1 MSSHRDRTLQ
11 PAAAVLILMFF
22 ALLPIAVGAAPV
34 EASPSSSIRALAGV
48 DAVDNPT
55 PGGGGAAQPQQG
67 QSQGGQS
74 QGGQSQGGQS
84 QGGQSQGGQSQGG
97 QSQGQSQGGQS
108 QQGQPQD
115 QAGGPSGEAQ
125 PGGAVKPEAVGQ
137 SGGPEGE
144 AQSGGALPS
153 GGPEGRAQPD
163 GALPSGG
170 PDDGVR
176 PDGPEGGGLPDGPE
190 LPSAGPK
197 ERALVAAGAAALAD
211 GGLFGGHEP
220 PAVITLRLGASVG
233 EMASGSP
240 VTVRSRG
247 LQPNSLVTV
256 TVHSDP
262 VVIASAN
269 ADAEG
274 AVTIDAALPPGL
286 APGVHSVVVSGVGAS
301 AEDVQVL
308 NALSIDESGVVTAV
322 GQPGDALGVD
332 PDGEM
337 VERSLAS
344 GRPIYSPSA
353 HPAAVAAVAVTSAVV
368 VGVAGAAAV
377 GAAGSIAGG
386 ATEGVASG
394 QSGSNSNLAYSRV
407 FDPKDLVIMGAVA
420 VGLGDRSPTW
430 RIPGTH
436 RLHDVLARF
445 TAASSRY
452 SVIVPRAMSDG
463 TWARAMFGTN
473 ALLLW
478 LSGVV
483 VGIVSLV
490 QSGFSVIP
498 GSIGIILAI
507 VVLGILD
514 AMAGFIAWATISIGA
529 LVTLHVQTLQD
540 FLTMVGVGCLAIS
553 LSFFANYLRP
563 LRRVGHTG
571 LVGLW
576 DRFADYVIPPVFTA
590 FAAAG
595 IAKGLNGLSGLQ
607 IVDQDDLLM
616 IQIVAGSTVVARL
629 ALEDVLRKLYPQR
642 SVDAA
647 MPITQPPKTSLRL
660 AAIACRTVITYLL
673 IAAFVGYSWLAIAAA
688 IILSVPLVFGV
699 YESALPTIPGMHRW
713 LPSGITKILVTTV
726 TGVLLVAYIFTS
738 PVVEGLLPGLL
749 VILLIPSAI
758 ITGLHVLAP
767 SGRGWT
773 NVWPK
778 RILGV
783 PVYVLAV
790 GLTTGA
796 IVIVQ

>member
-1 MSSHRDRTLQ
+1 
-11 PAAAVLILMFF
+11 
-22 ALLPIAVGAAPV
+22 
-34 EASPSSSIRALAGV
+34 
-48 DAVDNPT
+48 
-55 PGGGGAAQPQQG
+55 
-67 QSQGGQS
+67 
-74 QGGQSQGGQS
+74 
-84 QGGQSQGGQSQGG
+84 
-97 QSQGQSQGGQS
+97 
-108 QQGQPQD
+108 
-115 QAGGPSGEAQ
+115 
-125 PGGAVKPEAVGQ
+125 
-137 SGGPEGE
+137 
-144 AQSGGALPS
+144 
-153 GGPEGRAQPD
+153 
-163 GALPSGG
+163 
-170 PDDGVR
+170 
-176 PDGPEGGGLPDGPE
+176 

-220 PAVITLRLGASVG
+220 PAVITLRLGVSVG

-368 VGVAGAAAV
+368 VGVAGAAAAGAA

-386 ATEGVASG
+386 ATEGAASG

-436 RLHDVLARF
+436 RLHDVLARI
-445 TAASSRY
+445 TTASSRY

>member
-55 PGGGGAAQPQQG
+55 PGEGGAPQPQ
-67 QSQGGQS
+67 
-74 QGGQSQGGQS
+74 
-84 QGGQSQGGQSQGG
+84 
-97 QSQGQSQGGQS
+97 QGQSQGGQS

-220 PAVITLRLGASVG
+220 PAVITLRLGVSVG

-322 GQPGDALGVD
+322 GQPGDAVGVD

-386 ATEGVASG
+386 ATEGAASG

-436 RLHDVLARF
+436 RLHDVLARI
-445 TAASSRY
+445 TTASSRY

>member
-1 MSSHRDRTLQ
+1 
-11 PAAAVLILMFF
+11 
-22 ALLPIAVGAAPV
+22 
-34 EASPSSSIRALAGV
+34 
-48 DAVDNPT
+48 
-55 PGGGGAAQPQQG
+55 
-67 QSQGGQS
+67 
-74 QGGQSQGGQS
+74 
-84 QGGQSQGGQSQGG
+84 
-97 QSQGQSQGGQS
+97 
-108 QQGQPQD
+108 
-115 QAGGPSGEAQ
+115 
-125 PGGAVKPEAVGQ
+125 
-137 SGGPEGE
+137 
-144 AQSGGALPS
+144 
-153 GGPEGRAQPD
+153 
-163 GALPSGG
+163 
-170 PDDGVR
+170 
-176 PDGPEGGGLPDGPE
+176 
-190 LPSAGPK
+190 
-197 ERALVAAGAAALAD
+197 
-211 GGLFGGHEP
+211 
-220 PAVITLRLGASVG
+220 
-233 EMASGSP
+233 
-240 VTVRSRG
+240 
-247 LQPNSLVTV
+247 
-256 TVHSDP
+256 
-262 VVIASAN
+262 
-269 ADAEG
+269 
-274 AVTIDAALPPGL
+274 
-286 APGVHSVVVSGVGAS
+286 
-301 AEDVQVL
+301 
-308 NALSIDESGVVTAV
+308 
-322 GQPGDALGVD
+322 
-332 PDGEM
+332 
-337 VERSLAS
+337 
-344 GRPIYSPSA
+344 
-353 HPAAVAAVAVTSAVV
+353 
-368 VGVAGAAAV
+368 
-377 GAAGSIAGG
+377 
-386 ATEGVASG
+386 
-394 QSGSNSNLAYSRV
+394 
-407 FDPKDLVIMGAVA
+407 
-420 VGLGDRSPTW
+420 
-430 RIPGTH
+430 
-436 RLHDVLARF
+436 
-445 TAASSRY
+445 
-452 SVIVPRAMSDG
+452 
-463 TWARAMFGTN
+463 MFGTN

-616 IQIVAGSTVVARL
+616 IQIVAGSTVVVRL

-660 AAIACRTVITYLL
+660 AAIVCRTVITYLL

-749 VILLIPSAI
+749 VILLIPSAV

-767 SGRGWT
+767 SGSGWT